1 MDPAAESILIGR
13 YMLGCEPPREL
24 QERYVVAH
32 HILCNEQ
39 GQPAVSP
46 ELQFV
51 HRHPWALPFIDAGAG
66 LLQPASVVR
75 KKIFLMTAILE
86 ATPVYAEFFLPRR
99 EPVLQLLLDLTW
111 QALRGGLK
119 IAIGLPLFLWARR
132 VG

>member
-1 MDPAAESILIGR
+1 MDRAAESVLIGR

-24 QERYVVAH
+24 QERYVAAQR
-32 HILCNEQ
+32 ILCNEED
-39 GQPAVSP
+39 QPDVSP

-66 LLQPASVVR
+66 LLQPESVVR

-86 ATPVYAEFFLPRR
+86 ATPAYAEFFLPRR
-99 EPVLQLLLDLTW
+99 EAVPHLLLDLTW

-119 IAIGLPLFLWARR
+119 IAVGLPLFLWARR
-132 VG
+132 VK